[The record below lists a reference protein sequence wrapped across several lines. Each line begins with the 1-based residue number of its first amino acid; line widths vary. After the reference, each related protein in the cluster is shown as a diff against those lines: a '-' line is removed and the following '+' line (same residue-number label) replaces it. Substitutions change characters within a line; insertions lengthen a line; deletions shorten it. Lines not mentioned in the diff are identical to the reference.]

1 MEFFMC
7 LCFVLNCIFIYFALL
22 YLCPRTLTIKLLKPE
37 LFVGTCLFCIIVW
50 IFIANVKVI
59 NCI

>member
-7 LCFVLNCIFIYFALL
+7 LCFVLNCNTALL